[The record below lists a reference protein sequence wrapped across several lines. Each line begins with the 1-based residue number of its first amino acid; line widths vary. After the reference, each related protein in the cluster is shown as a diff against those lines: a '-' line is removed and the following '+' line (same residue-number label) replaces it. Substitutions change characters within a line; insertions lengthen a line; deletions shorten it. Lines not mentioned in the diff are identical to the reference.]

1 MTPLFPKSIKSN
13 IYSVIN
19 PTLKRNYYSIIWI
32 SKTNLVCAIKLMSF
46 FTTRH
51 APNDK
56 LKNYHSSEFIKYDVD
71 VLVRLSSGT
80 KNAPC
85 RKGKSKIISL
95 VFQEGSISF
104 LFQIHTINEMVCHFI
119 EQPRRPPAAQRL
131 VSFNG
136 RVPQSGWSTCAV
148 MLIPYTRKRISPS

>member
-1 MTPLFPKSIKSN
+1 M
-13 IYSVIN
+13 
-19 PTLKRNYYSIIWI
+19 
-32 SKTNLVCAIKLMSF
+32 CAIKLMSF

-104 LFQIHTINEMVCHFI
+104 LFQIYTINEMVCHFI

-131 VSFNG
+131 VSFHRPCRKAAGLLARSCSSLILVNG
-136 RVPQSGWSTCAV
+136 FPH
-148 MLIPYTRKRISPS
+148 RKRV